1 MREQGIIYIPQSL
14 LLAGG
19 PGDRMAACA
28 PVQVPAASYSR
39 TRYQRHVRFQ
49 HHRLADVGAFA

>member
-1 MREQGIIYIPQSL
+1 
-14 LLAGG
+14 
-19 PGDRMAACA
+19 MAACA

-39 TRYQRHVRFQ
+39 TQYQHHVRFQ